1 LEASAVE
8 IKDLKHKLDHSSR
21 YTILSPPC
29 KACVSLKGKLFHA
42 IKENTKL
49 QQEVTYLTAPLEK
62 IVLSEKMIEEN
73 LTRVEKC
80 ATKFTYRLGIVL
92 SGVRIRVRRVLSS
105 SFPSPPTTKRSSNQ
119 IHQSSLLIEP
129 KVILQPKE
137 RSKERNSQA

>member
-1 LEASAVE
+1 LETSTVE
-8 IKDLKHKLDHSSR
+8 IKDLKYKLDHSSR

-42 IKENTKL
+42 IKENTEL
-49 QQEVTYLTAPLEK
+49 QQEVTYLTSPLEK

-80 ATKFTYRLGIVL
+80 ATKSTYRLDIIL
-92 SGVRIRVRRVLSS
+92 SGVRIRVRRVLPS
-105 SFPSPPTTKRSSNQ
+105 SFPSPPTMKRSSNQ